1 MRKFPVLIAIV
12 IVALLSGAA
21 RTLYRDAGWWP
32 IRAATGV
39 ALGSLPSGVKQSELN
54 VVVITLDT
62 TRADRLGAYGYRVQ
76 TPNLDGLA
84 REGVLFEQTESVTP
98 LTLPAHG
105 SLFTGRFPPS
115 HGVRGNG
122 GFFSDADH
130 TTLAEVLKERG
141 FQTGGF
147 VGAYVLDSTWGLDQG
162 FDTYLDGFDAPTFK
176 WRSHGHLQRRA
187 DEVIDSALA
196 WLDHAASSR
205 FFAWL
210 HFYDPH
216 APYEPPEPYAT
227 MHADEPYVGEIG
239 FVDAQIG
246 RVLAFLGQRD
256 LVDRTIV
263 VAVGDHGESLGE
275 HGERTHGFFI
285 YESAM
290 RVPFIVRAPFGK
302 MRGRRVS
309 DIVRTVDVMPTVLDM
324 LGMPSPPGIE
334 GTSLV
339 PLMTGAVREL
349 GLDAYAETLY
359 PLHRFGWSDLR
370 MLRSGRF
377 KLIAAPRPELY
388 DLAVDPREQLNL
400 YDQQRALGQRLAT
413 RLRQME
419 ERFASRAIPGAAA
432 EPTADQLARLATLG
446 YVGRAVTGASGADNR
461 EGRADPKDQIDLYN
475 SMTRG
480 PFDRDR

>member
-1 MRKFPVLIAIV
+1 MAWP
-12 IVALLSGAA
+12 A
-21 RTLYRDAGWWP
+21 RASSSNKPT
-32 IRAATGV
+32 
-39 ALGSLPSGVKQSELN
+39 
-54 VVVITLDT
+54 
-62 TRADRLGAYGYRVQ
+62 
-76 TPNLDGLA
+76 
-84 REGVLFEQTESVTP
+84 SVTP

-122 GFFSDADH
+122 GFFADADH
-130 TTLAEVLKERG
+130 TTLAEVLRERG

-162 FDTYLDGFDAPTFK
+162 FDTYLDEFDAPTVT

-246 RVLAFLGQRD
+246 RVLAFLDQRG

-285 YESAM
+285 YESAL
-290 RVPFIVRAPFGK
+290 RVPFIVRTPFGK
-302 MRGRRVS
+302 DAGAARERSRAHGRRDADGAGHARHAKCPGDRRNQS
-309 DIVRTVDVMPTVLDM
+309 C
-324 LGMPSPPGIE
+324 PSHDGRR
-334 GTSLV
+334 
-339 PLMTGAVREL
+339 VREL
-349 GLDAYAETLY
+349 GLEAYAETLY
-359 PLHRFGWSDLR
+359 PLHAIR
-370 MLRSGRF
+370 M
-377 KLIAAPRPELY
+377 
-388 DLAVDPREQLNL
+388 
-400 YDQQRALGQRLAT
+400 
-413 RLRQME
+413 
-419 ERFASRAIPGAAA
+419 ERFAHVAVGTIQADRGAA
-432 EPTADQLARLATLG
+432 P
-446 YVGRAVTGASGADNR
+446 
-461 EGRADPKDQIDLYN
+461 
-475 SMTRG
+475 
-480 PFDRDR
+480 